1 MTEPTGPYPLSRLGS
16 TYTSPLWTRRG
27 RWGRGDRFSLY
38 GVPSNPYSRPA
49 QSSKPRSIVSSGQF
63 GWLEVTANGC
73 PSSVRERNTLSRT
86 SVAVAGAN
94 RSSGPT
100 RRNGAAGARNRS
112 HVTTSTMTSPTTI
125 DPTTH
130 WMPSVPRNGP
140 SGPIFDPVLTP
151 GGRMR
156 ILPPVATPPNLSRG
170 RRTVRI
176 LGCFPDE
183 NRSGW
188 FAAVPEGY
196 PLGAHRE
203 EELPG
208 LRPDRSGRGRVK
220 RRGDGRR
227 IHQSSLD
234 TASRAQ

>member
-156 ILPPVATPPNLSRG
+156 ILPPVATPPIYRGGGVPFGFSDASLTKTARDGLPRSRKG
-170 RRTVRI
+170 IRWVRI
-176 LGCFPDE
+176 
-183 NRSGW
+183 
-188 FAAVPEGY
+188 AKEG
-196 PLGAHRE
+196 
-203 EELPG
+203 LPG
-208 LRPDRSGRGRVK
+208 LGPDRSGGGRVG

-227 IHQSSLD
+227 V
-234 TASRAQ
+234 